1 MPLLSETN
9 LERLDRLFPNSL
21 VLNAQ
26 QTAEA
31 LGWDKKR
38 IYNLGEKL
46 PFVRRAGDL
55 LVIAK
60 IALANWLDG
69 KLDEGRPPE
78 PSSTPSSAAPAQ
90 RKRGRPRKSLSQF
103 AFQQSL
109 MLELERHAYQEAI
122 AACKS
127 ITLPEDDFSG
137 RIALDSL
144 FSLPSELQSSYQ
156 EALIEASAQ
165 VVVPPKSKI
174 F

>member
-1 MPLLSETN
+1 MVETN
-9 LERLDRLFPNSL
+9 LERLDRLFPN
-21 VLNAQ
+21 VLALDAQ

-69 KLDEGRPPE
+69 NLGVGVESQTE
-78 PSSTPSSAAPAQ
+78 PTPPSSASVAPAP
-90 RKRGRPRKSLSQF
+90 RKRGRPRKSIAQF
-103 AFQQSL
+103 AFQQAL
-109 MLELERHAYQEAI
+109 MLEFERHAYQGAI

-127 ITLPEDDFSG
+127 IILAEDDLSG
-137 RIALDSL
+137 REALDSL
-144 FSLPSELQSSYQ
+144 LSLPADLRASYE
-156 EALIEASAQ
+156 EALIEASIQHAL
-165 VVVPPKSKI
+165 PTKSKI

>member
-1 MPLLSETN
+1 MAESN
-9 LERLDRLFPNSL
+9 LERLDRLFPN
-21 VLNAQ
+21 VLALDAQ

-69 KLDEGRPPE
+69 SLGVEPQAAPTPVPE
-78 PSSTPSSAAPAQ
+78 SAAPTS
-90 RKRGRPRKSLSQF
+90 RKRGRPRKSLAQL
-103 AFQQSL
+103 AFQQAL
-109 MLELERHAYQEAI
+109 MLELERHAYQAAI

-127 ITLPEDDFSG
+127 IALPEDDFSG
-137 RIALDSL
+137 HKALNSL
-144 FSLPSELQSSYQ
+144 FSLPSELYASYE
-156 EALIEASAQ
+156 EALIEASIQ
-165 VVVPPKSKI
+165 VVAPPKSKI

>member
-1 MPLLSETN
+1 MAESN
-9 LERLDRLFPNSL
+9 LERLDRLFPN
-21 VLNAQ
+21 VLALDAQ

-69 KLDEGRPPE
+69 SLGVGVESQTE
-78 PSSTPSSAAPAQ
+78 PTPSSASAAPAP
-90 RKRGRPRKSLSQF
+90 RKRGRPRKSIAQF
-103 AFQQSL
+103 AFQQAL
-109 MLELERHAYQEAI
+109 MLEFERHAYQGAI
-122 AACKS
+122 TACKS
-127 ITLPEDDFSG
+127 IVLAEDDLSG
-137 RIALDSL
+137 REALDSL
-144 FSLPSELQSSYQ
+144 LSLPSELRASYE
-156 EALIEASAQ
+156 EALIEASIQ
-165 VVVPPKSKI
+165 LVLPSKSEI

>member
-1 MPLLSETN
+1 LAETN
-9 LERLDRLFPNSL
+9 LERLDRLFPN
-21 VLNAQ
+21 VLALDAQ

-69 KLDEGRPPE
+69 NLNVE
-78 PSSTPSSAAPAQ
+78 PQAAPTPSPVSAAPAP
-90 RKRGRPRKSLSQF
+90 RKRGRPRKSLAQF
-103 AFQQSL
+103 AFQQAL
-109 MLELERHAYQEAI
+109 MLAFERHAYQHAI

-127 ITLPEDDFSG
+127 IAVAEDDLSG
-137 RIALDSL
+137 RQALDSL
-144 FSLPSELQSSYQ
+144 FSLPSELHASYE
-156 EALIEASAQ
+156 EALFDASVQ
-165 VVVPPKSKI
+165 VVAPPKSKI